1 MGPSHH
7 QTMIKRPNKRLIY
20 QIAFLILF
28 ILTPV
33 LDIFRLDLNQGHF
46 IIFGYNLKLN
56 LQELVDQN
64 AGMLAFS
71 ERILFRAIL
80 PIVGSIIV
88 FLLISW
94 RWGRLYCGWL
104 CPHFTVVEYINT
116 LMRKASGKP
125 SIWEPQLPEH
135 QLDGTV
141 AETNKWWWIPT
152 IIMIVLF
159 AFTWAVLALTYLL
172 TPSEIYSNLIHF
184 SFTRNQSIFIT
195 AVTLAFIIEFTFAR
209 HLFCRYACA
218 VGVFQSF
225 AWMANKKAMVVGFNS
240 HRAKE
245 CKDCDKSCEHACPM
259 RLKPRNIKRKIF
271 TCTQCYE
278 CIDACDRVQQVNG
291 KPPILKMLI
300 DECALDKSKR
310 DFGKKVEIPA
320 HCFEEDTVISH
331 EGYEDHEG

>member
-1 MGPSHH
+1 
-7 QTMIKRPNKRLIY
+7 MIKRPNKRLIY
-20 QIAFLILF
+20 QIAFLMLF

-46 IIFGYNLKLN
+46 IILGYNLKLN
-56 LQELVDQN
+56 LQELVNQN
-64 AGMLAFS
+64 ADMFEFA

-80 PIVGSIIV
+80 PIVGSIIA

-125 SIWEPQLPEH
+125 SIWEPKLPEY

-141 AETNKWWWIPT
+141 AVTNKWWWIPT

-172 TPSEIYSNLIHF
+172 PPSEIYSNLRHF
-184 SFTRNQSIFIT
+184 SFSRNQSLFIS
-195 AVTLAFIIEFTFAR
+195 AVTFAFIIEFTFAR

-240 HRAKE
+240 KRAKE

-278 CIDACDRVQQVNG
+278 CIDACERVQQVNG
-291 KPPILKMLI
+291 KAPVLKMLI
-300 DECALDKSKR
+300 DDCALDKSKR
-310 DFGKKVEIPA
+310 DFGKKVEISTY
-320 HCFEEDTVISH
+320 CFEDKNV
-331 EGYEDHEG
+331 